1 MSEAQDKIKE
11 QRQQEVRQLNLYN
24 LKKRE
29 GISVLQTRKKVMWWI
44 VYSPFLWSNSMIQSY
59 NPNPWSKTM
68 IPFYDPQETQEDSM
82 YIMMLF
88 LDRFW

>member
-29 GISVLQTRKKVMWWI
+29 GISVLQTRKKVM
-44 VYSPFLWSNSMIQSY
+44 
-59 NPNPWSKTM
+59 
-68 IPFYDPQETQEDSM
+68 
-82 YIMMLF
+82 
-88 LDRFW
+88 